1 MNGTKSRFFLKIL
14 SKIIFS
20 CIKDKNCKLDFAYCA
35 NALPLKNIYKTNL
48 EIYCIPFK
56 LKHYII
62 HVHTL
67 SAASY
72 WLFVV
77 NGPTPVVKARI
88 EEEVPNL
95 ESEETNWPDIAY
107 RLLKT

>member
-1 MNGTKSRFFLKIL
+1 MHWFKK
-14 SKIIFS
+14 
-20 CIKDKNCKLDFAYCA
+20 
-35 NALPLKNIYKTNL
+35 IYKNQF

-62 HVHTL
+62 HVL
-67 SAASY
+67 NFSAASY

-95 ESEETNWPDIAY
+95 ENEETNWPEIAY
-107 RLLKT
+107 RLLKTYFFEVVTKET

>member
-1 MNGTKSRFFLKIL
+1 MQIGFCIYFKKTYESNLKL
-14 SKIIFS
+14 F
-20 CIKDKNCKLDFAYCA
+20 
-35 NALPLKNIYKTNL
+35 
-48 EIYCIPFK
+48 CIPFK

-95 ESEETNWPDIAY
+95 ENEETNWPEIAY
-107 RLLKT
+107 RLLKTYFFEVVTKET